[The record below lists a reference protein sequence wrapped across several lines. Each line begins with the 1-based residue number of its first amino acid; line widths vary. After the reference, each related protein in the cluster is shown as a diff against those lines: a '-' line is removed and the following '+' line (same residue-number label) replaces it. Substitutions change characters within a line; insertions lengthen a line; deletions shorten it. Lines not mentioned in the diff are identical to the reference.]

1 MYLIEDKRGLLLI
14 LLAGLISGFSIFING
29 FGVKEFDSSLF
40 TFLKNVTVAIFLFSI
55 ILIAG
60 NFSKLKSLKKKHW
73 IQLIIIGFIGGSIPF
88 LLFFKG
94 LQMTSGTT
102 SAFIQKTLFIFVS
115 VFALMFLKEKINKS
129 FLIGASL
136 ILTGTYFMIKPNFSF
151 SIGHILILIA
161 TIFWAIEVTFAK
173 HVLKEVSGTMVGFG
187 RMFFGSLFILIFLL
201 FTGKISLTRLI
212 NSQQIGWIV
221 LTSVFLFLYVF
232 SFYNGL
238 KRVKVS
244 IATAI
249 ISIGAPITAT
259 LNFIFQGKS
268 ITLNQSIGIFLIIIG
283 IVLVTWF
290 AHIVSFIT
298 RIWSIKQN
306 ERG

>member
-1 MYLIEDKRGLLLI
+1 MEDKRGLLLI

-173 HVLKEVSGTMVGFG
+173 
-187 RMFFGSLFILIFLL
+187 
-201 FTGKISLTRLI
+201 
-212 NSQQIGWIV
+212 
-221 LTSVFLFLYVF
+221 
-232 SFYNGL
+232 
-238 KRVKVS
+238 
-244 IATAI
+244 
-249 ISIGAPITAT
+249 
-259 LNFIFQGKS
+259 
-268 ITLNQSIGIFLIIIG
+268 
-283 IVLVTWF
+283 
-290 AHIVSFIT
+290 
-298 RIWSIKQN
+298 
-306 ERG
+306 